1 MIKIKSINYGITI
14 TEEEFKEFLKNETLK
29 YKDDESEKHNLQYL
43 TYNENDFALAE
54 IFVVKEDNEIASF
67 CVRPKYKKEVTN
79 RLYTSPEYRKKGYAT
94 FLLNFCKITDLSCL
108 KDNKEALDFYLKL
121 GFEVK
126 QEFSSLLNL
135 ERNLNGNDN
144 VDSRNASGDDSRCN
158 YLFYNRTDI

>member
-67 CVRPKYKKEVTN
+67 CVRPKYKK
-79 RLYTSPEYRKKGYAT
+79 
-94 FLLNFCKITDLSCL
+94 
-108 KDNKEALDFYLKL
+108 
-121 GFEVK
+121 
-126 QEFSSLLNL
+126 
-135 ERNLNGNDN
+135 
-144 VDSRNASGDDSRCN
+144 
-158 YLFYNRTDI
+158 